1 MRNHFPVTSRNLS
14 GTITYSENSYFS
26 RRKRAALELTTR
38 DRARVSRKMLEIAQS
53 IARAAVHL
61 PTTRVA
67 ALRNIPFAAKLFPL
81 FAYFHDERDKPR
93 IVTNADDGKKI
104 RCGKLAYDESLKIQK
119 GDVTETK
126 GGHGRSRTTIL
137 GVDAQNGKVTRRY
150 KYLCSTY
157 TNT

>member
-1 MRNHFPVTSRNLS
+1 
-14 GTITYSENSYFS
+14 
-26 RRKRAALELTTR
+26 
-38 DRARVSRKMLEIAQS
+38 MLEIAQS

-81 FAYFHDERDKPR
+81 FAYFPDERDKPR

-104 RCGKLAYDESLKIQK
+104 RCGKLAYDGSLKIQK
-119 GDVTETK
+119 GDDRNERRTVRI
-126 GGHGRSRTTIL
+126 RSRTTIL